1 MKKLRNIWEY
11 MSKLRIR
18 KKCVFWVEK
27 ESLLAFFEP
36 KKIVC
41 ICLCVLFPLH
51 GAFLQFH
58 FCFESHVN
66 VQAVFVLF
74 DRELVV

>member
-1 MKKLRNIWEY
+1 MCFFG
-11 MSKLRIR
+11 SR
-18 KKCVFWVEK
+18 KKAF
-27 ESLLAFFEP
+27 LPFFFEP

-41 ICLCVLFPLH
+41 LCLCALIPLH

-58 FCFESHVN
+58 FCFEAYVN
-66 VQAVFVLF
+66 VQTVFVLF